1 MCILYCSCFREHFDN
16 PCINQLLNC
25 LQVTASPFKVAQSS
39 LQVKAFILNIEIHLS
54 KRADLM
60 FLQLK
65 GLVIL
70 KRRPV
75 KDVPVEWR

>member
-1 MCILYCSCFREHFDN
+1 
-16 PCINQLLNC
+16 
-25 LQVTASPFKVAQSS
+25 
-39 LQVKAFILNIEIHLS
+39 
-54 KRADLM
+54 M

-75 KDVPVEWR
+75 KDVVVTVITVDGFDSVL